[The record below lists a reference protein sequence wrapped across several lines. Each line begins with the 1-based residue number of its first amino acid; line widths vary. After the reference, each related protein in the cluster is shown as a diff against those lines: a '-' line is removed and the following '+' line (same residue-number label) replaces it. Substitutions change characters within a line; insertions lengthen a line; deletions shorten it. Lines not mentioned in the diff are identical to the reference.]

1 MRVMTSWFGSS
12 CGSPRASSYGGGPRR
27 PARSAAPWSALA
39 AGAAG
44 ALLGCNAPAPP
55 GDTGGTDAPEGP
67 CGIGAVVISTDYQST
82 SAGLLS
88 WDGAV
93 LSASIASSASAPV
106 VLSAPLSGDVVA
118 PTMPLRGG
126 RVVLIDRFASALTWL
141 DARRGEIA
149 GQLSVATGF
158 AANPQDYVEVSP
170 VKAYVPR
177 LEPNLA
183 PGAQPL
189 DGGSDV
195 LIVDPEARA
204 LVGRVDLAPAMAGE
218 DPAFHPRPSRAA
230 LVDGSLYVLLT
241 ASTLSFLETAASR
254 LVEIDARDDGIEAV
268 TVLDGLHGCTGLAVS
283 PSGARLAVACSGSF
297 GGDATPDLA
306 EAGLVVLARGDGGLV
321 EERRWTAAELGE
333 GSPGFSVAFASEETL
348 LFTTMGRDGVG
359 GERPVDDTLTAVDL
373 SGGEPVVLLR
383 SSELPFSLGEVRCA
397 AACGRCLVAD
407 AETDGGVVHRFDV
420 GAGGGSGALE
430 RAGAFHVDPRV
441 GLPPRYLGAF

>member
-1 MRVMTSWFGSS
+1 MMMSS
-12 CGSPRASSYGGGPRR
+12 FASSFDRAPRR
-27 PARSAAPWSALA
+27 PARWSPPWTALV

-55 GDTGGTDAPEGP
+55 EDTGGTDAPEGP
-67 CGIGAVVISTDYQST
+67 CGIGAVVISSDYQST
-82 SAGLLS
+82 SVGLLS

-93 LSASIASSASAPV
+93 LSASIASSASAPL
-106 VLSAPLSGDVVA
+106 VLSAPLSGDVTA
-118 PTMPLRGG
+118 PTMSLRGG
-126 RVVLIDRFASALTWL
+126 RLALIDRSASALTWL
-141 DARRGEIA
+141 DARRGEVT

-158 AANPQDYVEVSP
+158 TANPQDYIEVSP

-195 LIVDPEARA
+195 LVVDPEARA

-218 DPAFHPRPSRAA
+218 APAFHPRPSRTA
-230 LVDGSLYVLLT
+230 LVEDSLYVLLT

-254 LVEIDARDDGIEAV
+254 LVEIDARDDAIKAV
-268 TVLDGLHGCTGLAVS
+268 TLLDGLHGCTGFAVS
-283 PSGARLAVACSGSF
+283 PSGARLAVVCSGSF
-297 GGDATPDLA
+297 GGDSTANLA
-306 EAGLVVLARGDGGLV
+306 EAGVVILARGQEDDDGLV

-333 GSPGFSVAFASEETL
+333 GSPGFSVAFASEDTI
-348 LFTTMGRDGVG
+348 LFTTLGRDAIG

-373 SGGEPVVLLR
+373 SGGAPGVLLR
-383 SSELPFSLGEVRCA
+383 SKELPFSLGEVRCA

-420 GAGGGSGALE
+420 GAGGGSRALVH
-430 RAGAFHVDPRV
+430 AGAFHVDPRV

>member
-1 MRVMTSWFGSS
+1 MRVMMSWFVPSRGSA
-12 CGSPRASSYGGGPRR
+12 RVSSYGRGPRR
-27 PARSAAPWSALA
+27 PARSSPPWGALV

-82 SAGLLS
+82 SVGLMS

-106 VLSAPLSGDVVA
+106 VLSAPLSGDAVA

-141 DARRGEIA
+141 DARRGEVV

-158 AANPQDYVEVSP
+158 ASNPQDYVEVSP

-195 LIVDPEARA
+195 LVVDPEARA
-204 LVGRVDLAPAMAGE
+204 MVGRVDLAPAMAGE
-218 DPAFHPRPSRAA
+218 DPAFHPRPNRAA
-230 LVDGSLYVLLT
+230 LVEDSLYVLLA
-241 ASTLSFLETAASR
+241 ASTVSFLETAASR
-254 LVEIDARDDGIEAV
+254 LVEIDARDDAIEAV

-333 GSPGFSVAFASEETL
+333 GAPGFSVAFASEETL
-348 LFTTMGRDGVG
+348 LFTTVGRDGVG
-359 GERPVDDTLTAVDL
+359 GERSVGDTLTAIDL

-383 SSELPFSLGEVRCA
+383 SKELPFSLGEVRCA

-420 GAGGGSGALE
+420 GVGGGSGALV
-430 RAGAFHVDPRV
+430 RAGAFDVDPRV

>member
-1 MRVMTSWFGSS
+1 MRVMTSSFAW
-12 CGSPRASSYGGGPRR
+12 SYDRGPRR
-27 PARSAAPWSALA
+27 PARWSPPWTALV

-55 GDTGGTDAPEGP
+55 EDTGGTDAPEGP
-67 CGIGAVVISTDYQST
+67 CGIGAVVISSDYQST
-82 SAGLLS
+82 SVGLLS

-106 VLSAPLSGDVVA
+106 VLSAPLSGDVTA
-118 PTMPLRGG
+118 PTMSLRGG
-126 RVVLIDRFASALTWL
+126 RLALIDRSASALTWL
-141 DARRGEIA
+141 DARRGEVT

-158 AANPQDYVEVSP
+158 TANPQDYIEVSP

-195 LIVDPEARA
+195 LVVDPEARA

-218 DPAFHPRPSRAA
+218 DPEFHPRPSRAA
-230 LVDGSLYVLLT
+230 LVEDSLYVLLT

-254 LVEIDARDDGIEAV
+254 LVEIDARDDAIRAV
-268 TVLDGLHGCTGLAVS
+268 TLLDGLHGCTGLAVS
-283 PSGARLAVACSGSF
+283 PSGARLAVVCSGSF
-297 GGDATPDLA
+297 GGDSTSNLA
-306 EAGLVVLARGDGGLV
+306 EAGLVILARGEGGLV

-333 GSPGFSVAFASEETL
+333 GSPGFSVAFASEDTV
-348 LFTTMGRDGVG
+348 LFTTLGRDAIG
-359 GERPVDDTLTAVDL
+359 GGRPVDDTLTAVDL
-373 SGGEPVVLLR
+373 SGGAPGVLLR
-383 SSELPFSLGEVRCA
+383 SKELPFSLGEVRCA

-420 GAGGGSGALE
+420 GAGGGSRALVH
-430 RAGAFHVDPRV
+430 AGAFHVDPRV

>member
-1 MRVMTSWFGSS
+1 MMRVMTSSF
-12 CGSPRASSYGGGPRR
+12 ASLYDWGPRR
-27 PARSAAPWSALA
+27 PARWSPPWTALV

-55 GDTGGTDAPEGP
+55 EDTGGTDAPEGP
-67 CGIGAVVISTDYQST
+67 CGIGAVVISSDYQST
-82 SAGLLS
+82 SVGLLS

-93 LSASIASSASAPV
+93 LSASIASSASAPL
-106 VLSAPLSGDVVA
+106 VLSAPLSGDVTA
-118 PTMPLRGG
+118 STMPLRGG
-126 RVVLIDRFASALTWL
+126 RLALVDRSASALTWL
-141 DARRGEIA
+141 DARRGEVT

-158 AANPQDYVEVSP
+158 TANPQDYIEVSP

-195 LIVDPEARA
+195 LVVDPEARA

-218 DPAFHPRPSRAA
+218 DPEFHPRPSRAA
-230 LVDGSLYVLLT
+230 LVEDSLYVLLT

-254 LVEIDARDDGIEAV
+254 LVEIDARDDAIKAV
-268 TVLDGLHGCTGLAVS
+268 TLLDGLHGCAGLAVS
-283 PSGARLAVACSGSF
+283 PSGARLAVVCSGSF
-297 GGDATPDLA
+297 GGDATANLA
-306 EAGLVVLARGDGGLV
+306 EAGVVILARGEGGLV

-333 GSPGFSVAFASEETL
+333 GSPGFSVAFASEDTVLLTTL
-348 LFTTMGRDGVG
+348 GHDAIGGV
-359 GERPVDDTLTAVDL
+359 RPVHDTLTAADL
-373 SGGEPVVLLR
+373 SGGAPRVLLR
-383 SSELPFSLGEVRCA
+383 SKELPFSLGEVRCA

-420 GAGGGSGALE
+420 GAGGGSRALVH
-430 RAGAFHVDPRV
+430 AGAFHVDPRV